1 MSDSILEK
9 SIGSG
14 PLFPIQLTKGSW
26 QPVKGSLQLIE
37 DNIISILVYQIGFK
51 IRQEIFGTRNYEC
64 LEEPNVNTTRL
75 LVYRF
80 TQEAIAAW
88 EPRVR
93 LLETNISFTPTQI
106 HINLKYRV
114 LTNQLIG
121 ELDFSYQKSA

>member
-1 MSDSILEK
+1 MSENILEK

-14 PLFPIQLTKGSW
+14 PLFPIQLEKGSW
-26 QPVKGSLQLIE
+26 KPAKGSLQLIE
-37 DNIISILVYQIGFK
+37 DNIISILVYQVGFK

-64 LEEPNVNTTRL
+64 LEEPNINTTRL
-75 LVYRF
+75 LIYRF

-88 EPRVR
+88 EPRVK
-93 LLETNISFTPTQI
+93 LLETQVSFTATQI
-106 HINLKYRV
+106 FINLKYRV